1 MRFALLGP
9 DGMVHLDAAGIRVN
23 TGSFLS
29 LKSSG
34 NAELRAGGGLN
45 VQTGA
50 TTSVNGSLVQL
61 NGCGGFVA
69 RLGDGVQGQ
78 SEQRHRPDHPGRR
91 HHLRRV
97 AEAGRRRA
105 APRLPSGP

>member
-23 TGSFLS
+23 SGSFLS

-45 VQTGA
+45 VQAGA

-69 RLGDGVQGQ
+69 RLGDGVQVNPSSGIGQ
-78 SEQRHRPDHPGRR
+78 ITQG
-91 HHLRRV
+91 
-97 AEAGRRRA
+97 AGTICA
-105 APRLPSGP
+105 G